1 MSSEPPS
8 PPPALLPASRCVA
21 ASPAGPIGTP
31 ADPASPS
38 ALARARQWAR
48 RIKRDTYA
56 LYLAVRDPRTPW
68 YAKVV
73 AACVVAYAFSP
84 IDLIP
89 DFIPVLGY
97 LDDVIIVPLGIMLAL
112 KLIPAA
118 VMTECRAAA
127 DANRPSSKPRNYIG
141 ATVVVAIWLLAAA
154 LSIQWIMR
162 FL

>member
-1 MSSEPPS
+1 MTPGVTPGV
-8 PPPALLPASRCVA
+8 PAEL
-21 ASPAGPIGTP
+21 GPRESLFTR
-31 ADPASPS
+31 
-38 ALARARQWAR
+38 ARAWAR

-68 YAKVV
+68 YAKLF

-112 KLIPAA
+112 KLIPTT
-118 VMTECRAAA
+118 VMAECRATA

-141 ATVVVAIWLLAAA
+141 AVVVVAIWLLALV
-154 LSIQWIMR
+154 LSIQWALR
-162 FL
+162 LFA